1 MFRIVV
7 FWVVVVLCAAS
18 LDVENELNDVRAIIT
33 QQESVNQ
40 ELRNENRV
48 LRADVR
54 KITTEIEK

>member
-7 FWVVVVLCAAS
+7 FWGVVVLCAAS
-18 LDVENELNDVRAIIT
+18 LDVENELKEMRAILT

-48 LRADVR
+48 SSR
-54 KITTEIEK
+54 